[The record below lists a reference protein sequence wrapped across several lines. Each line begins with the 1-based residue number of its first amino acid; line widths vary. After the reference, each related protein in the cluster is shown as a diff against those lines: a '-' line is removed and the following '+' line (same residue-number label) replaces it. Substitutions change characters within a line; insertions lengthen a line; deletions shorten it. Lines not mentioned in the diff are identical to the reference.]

1 MEKILKTSSGTE
13 IKVVPKEAN
22 QGSPVSISSDG
33 KLVQYR
39 TDATQIE
46 VLRGAKEV
54 WISVFGE
61 REAAYLL
68 NQFIIEGDE

>member
-1 MEKILKTSSGTE
+1 MEKILKTSSGIE
-13 IKVVPKEAN
+13 IKVIPKEVN

-46 VLRGAKEV
+46 VLRGAKEHT
-54 WISVFGE
+54 
-61 REAAYLL
+61 Y
-68 NQFIIEGDE
+68 